1 MPLVAMISKVTKTLM
16 SPESENFK
24 LVNTIPPFSH
34 HQNTDGKVQIPPKI
48 HALKKLWKQKIDR
61 NPKKKP
67 HFSH

>member
-34 HQNTDGKVQIPPKI
+34 HQNRDGKVQIPPKNTCFEKT
-48 HALKKLWKQKIDR
+48 LETK
-61 NPKKKP
+61 N
-67 HFSH
+67 